1 MTSSPV
7 RSRPPVAT
15 APRMA
20 PANRSGSVLR
30 ASVAALT
37 LLATA
42 APFTH
47 PLEAQD
53 APSAA
58 RKWTFL
64 EAQRLNQAGSPALSR
79 DGSRMLYTLST
90 MDWSTARRSTD
101 IWVVSTTD
109 GVGSGRQLTFTTD
122 RSENAPQWAPDG
134 ASFVFTS
141 NRDATGGAG
150 AGNAANGG
158 GGNQLYWMRLDGGE
172 ARRLTDAKDGVGQ
185 ARFSPDGGWL
195 AWSAGKSDEQQVWG
209 VRTDSLGVATPRA
222 LTKHVTP
229 VSWWQM
235 SKDGRSLFF
244 LAADTLD
251 TANKQRLEKKFDV
264 RVRNQDA
271 PLTHLWMVD
280 LATGTEKRLT
290 GGTAYA
296 VTAVTLSDDGR
307 WAGFRGL
314 PNDRYV
320 RTITEANNFGDLYL
334 LNLQSGA
341 IERLTTNRNI
351 SESPLSFAP
360 DGKTIAFSASDD
372 FTYFRANKVWVRDIS
387 ATNGPWRKL
396 GGAFD
401 GDVNIGWWSSNADTI
416 YFNEGIRATNQ
427 LLALA
432 VSSNTV
438 RQVTDV
444 KASLTVQRD
453 DDSGLLLLTFAD
465 PKTPTQHFVVSTVAD
480 VANRNAWRQVTDANP
495 HVRAFALGDEEEV
508 CWRSTDRKQTC
519 GILVKPVG
527 YTPGTRY
534 PLIVAIHGGPQ
545 SADVLGFNGGYGA
558 QAYAADGYMVL
569 KPNYRGSTNYGEA
582 HKWGIV
588 NDYFRLGYDDI
599 MTGVDRLIADGLV
612 DGSRMGVLG
621 WSAGGH
627 WTNWIITH
635 TNRFKAASS
644 GAGTVNWI
652 SMYGQSD
659 MQDVR
664 SHYLGGRLPYEDFDA
679 YWKQSPIRYI
689 RNAKTP
695 TMIHVVDGDPRVP
708 RPQSDELHMALRR
721 LGVPTEYYVY
731 PGMTHGIP
739 DPRNQYLKSVSEKAW
754 MDHWIK
760 GAPKFRWE
768 DVLQSLETTKP

>member
-1 MTSSPV
+1 MPTSSVRFRPAAPV
-7 RSRPPVAT
+7 FASGAT
-15 APRMA
+15 
-20 PANRSGSVLR
+20 L
-30 ASVAALT
+30 AALA
-37 LLATA
+37 LVMTA
-42 APFTH
+42 SPFLY
-47 PLEAQD
+47 PLQAQD
-53 APSAA
+53 APATA
-58 RKWTFL
+58 RRWTFL
-64 EAQRLNQAGSPALSR
+64 DAQLLQQAGSPSISR

-90 MDWSTARRSTD
+90 MDWSAARRSTD
-101 IWVVSTTD
+101 VWVLDTRE
-109 GVGSGRQLTFTTD
+109 GVASARQLTFTAD
-122 RSENAPQWAPDG
+122 KSETAPQWAPDG

-141 NRDATGGAG
+141 NREATG
-150 AGNAANGG
+150 NGG
-158 GGNQLYWMRLDGGE
+158 SSQLYWMRLDGGE
-172 ARRLTDAKDGVGQ
+172 ARRLTDAKDGVASVQ
-185 ARFSPDGGWL
+185 FSPEGGWL
-195 AWSAGKSDEQQVWG
+195 AWSAGKADEQQVWG
-209 VRTDSLGVATPRA
+209 VRTDSTGVATPRA
-222 LTKHVTP
+222 LTKHATP
-229 VSWWQM
+229 IGWWRF
-235 SKDGRSLFF
+235 SRDGRSLFF
-244 LAADTLD
+244 VAVDTLD
-251 TANKQRLEKKFDV
+251 TANAKRLELKFDV
-264 RVRNQDA
+264 RVRNQDT
-271 PLTHLWMVD
+271 PLTHLWVVD
-280 LATGTEKRLT
+280 LATGVEKRLT
-290 GGTAYA
+290 GGTEYA

-314 PNDRYV
+314 PNDRYA
-320 RTITEANNFGDLYL
+320 RTITESTNFGDLYL
-334 LNLQSGA
+334 LNLQSGE
-341 IERLTTNRNI
+341 IERLTNNRNI
-351 SESPLSFAP
+351 AESPVSFAP

-372 FTYFRANKVWVRDIS
+372 FTYFRANKVWLRDIN
-387 ATNGPWRKL
+387 ATNGRWRKL
-396 GGAFD
+396 GGSFD
-401 GDVNIGWWSSNADTI
+401 GDVNIGWWSANADTI

-438 RQVTDV
+438 QQVTDM
-444 KASLTVQRD
+444 KASLSVQRD
-453 DDSGLLLLTFAD
+453 DDSGLLLITYAD
-465 PKTPTQHFVVSTVAD
+465 PQTPTQHFVVSTVAE
-480 VANRNAWRQVTDANP
+480 VANRGAWRQVTDANP
-495 HVRAFALGDEEEV
+495 RVREFALGEESEV
-508 CWRSTDRKQTC
+508 CWRSTDRRQTC
-519 GILVKPVG
+519 GIVVKPVG

-545 SADVLGFNGGYGA
+545 AADVLGFNGGYGA
-558 QAYAADGYMVL
+558 QAYAADGYVVL

-599 MTGVDRLIADGLV
+599 MTGVDKLIADGLV

-664 SHYLGGRLPYEDFDA
+664 AHYLGGRVPYDDFDA
-679 YWKQSPIRYI
+679 YWKQSPLRYI
-689 RNAKTP
+689 KNAKTP

-721 LGVPTEYYVY
+721 LGVPTEYHVY

-739 DPRNQYLKSVSEKAW
+739 DPRNQYLKSLSEKAW

-768 DVLQSLETTKP
+768 DVLQSLERRP